1 MAAATV
7 ADESEYA
14 RAARRQRF
22 RRIGLIIAI
31 VVALIIVGVIWH
43 RHEASAAAAA
53 AAKRAAATGISITS
67 TTAET
72 GDINV
77 YLFAIGTVTPVF
89 TDSITSQVNGPVM
102 AVNFREGQLIKKGD
116 SLIEIDPR
124 PYRATLLQAQGILER
139 DQNVLAQAEMDLKR
153 YQAALARNA
162 IAQQTVDDQ
171 GKLVLQDQGT
181 VKNDQGTVQFDELQL
196 QYCHITAPID
206 GKIGLRLVDPGN
218 LVQANG
224 STALAVITQVQP
236 ITVIFT
242 LSEDSLGPVVAQLRD
257 GTRLAVDV
265 FDRTAQTRLASGQ
278 LLALDNQIDTTT
290 GTVKVRAIFDNK
302 DNALFPNQFVNT
314 RLLVNTVH
322 GATLV
327 DAAAVQQNG
336 QSAYVYVIQNNVAHL
351 RPVTVG
357 VTDSGKTQVTGINPG
372 DVLADS
378 SFDKLQDNARVTVV
392 EKPAAIKAATAG
404 TPGNNNGTPTGPARA
419 GSRPAGSSSGTGA
432 P

>member
-14 RAARRQRF
+14 KAARHHRL
-22 RRIGLIIAI
+22 RRIGLIAAI
-31 VVALIIVGVIWH
+31 VVALIILGMIWR
-43 RHEASAAAAA
+43 RHEASTAAAA
-53 AAKRAAATGISITS
+53 AAKRAAAAGISVTS
-67 TTAET
+67 TQAET

-77 YLFAIGTVTPVF
+77 YLYAIGTVTPVF
-89 TDSITSQVNGPVM
+89 TDSITSQVSGPVV
-102 AVNFREGQLIKKGD
+102 AVNYQEGQLVHKGD

-139 DQNVLAQAEMDLKR
+139 DQNVLAQAQMDLKR

-171 GKLVLQDQGT
+171 EKLVLQDQGT
-181 VKNDQGTVQFDELQL
+181 VKNDQGTVQFDELQV
-196 QYCHITAPID
+196 QYCHITAPIN
-206 GKIGLRLVDPGN
+206 GQIGLRLVDPGN

-236 ITVIFT
+236 VTVIFT
-242 LSEDSLGPVVAQLRD
+242 LSEDSLGPVVSQLRS
-257 GTRLAVDV
+257 GAKLAVDV

-290 GTVKVRAIFDNK
+290 GTVRVRSIFENK
-302 DNALFPNQFVNT
+302 DSALFPNQFVNA
-314 RLLVNTVH
+314 RLRVSTVH

-327 DAAAVQQNG
+327 DSAAVQQNG
-336 QSAYVYVIQNNVAHL
+336 QSAFVYVIQNNVAHL

-357 VTDSGKTQVTGINPG
+357 VSDAGKTQVAGINPG

-378 SFDKLQDNARVTVV
+378 SFDKLQDNAHVTIV
-392 EKPAAIKAATAG
+392 EKPAG
-404 TPGNNNGTPTGPARA
+404 
-419 GSRPAGSSSGTGA
+419 GSNGSSSSR
-432 P
+432 